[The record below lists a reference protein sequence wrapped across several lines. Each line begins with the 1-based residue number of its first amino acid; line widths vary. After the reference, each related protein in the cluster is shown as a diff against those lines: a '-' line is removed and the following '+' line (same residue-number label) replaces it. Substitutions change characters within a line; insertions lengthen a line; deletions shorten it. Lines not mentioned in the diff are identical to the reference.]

1 MAGALVL
8 PLKNATLPPTPLAAN
23 PPPNSDNVYIMA
35 VNDRFVMKAWGD
47 ALDLDSFRNAMRQSK
62 NKIQVRAGS
71 TERHRDDH
79 KHRRHHQHLY
89 HHHCSTVAARVDR

>member
-35 VNDRFVMKAWGD
+35 VNDRFVMKAWD
-47 ALDLDSFRNAMRQSK
+47 DSLDLDSFREA
-62 NKIQVRAGS
+62 KIKVRVGKHQY
-71 TERHRDDH
+71 RH
-79 KHRRHHQHLY
+79 QLGY
-89 HHHCSTVAARVDR
+89 WL